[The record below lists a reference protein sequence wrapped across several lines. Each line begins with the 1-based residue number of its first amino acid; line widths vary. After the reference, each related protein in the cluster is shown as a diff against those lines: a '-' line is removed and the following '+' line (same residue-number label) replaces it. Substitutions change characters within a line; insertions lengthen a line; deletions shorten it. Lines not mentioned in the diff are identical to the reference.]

1 MWQLCNRTYN
11 RRHREREYAGKPWES
26 HSSRQYASV
35 GVLCQDS
42 PASPLA
48 LRWEIHPLHS
58 LTPLDLCP
66 GYVAAFLLFCCSS
79 INTTSVQLEKEI
91 QVSLSLSKSTLNT
104 NCTEVNNNHLQEKYV
119 EASTDLSRI
128 QGPDFN
134 ESVLS
139 QKIHIPL
146 FLVRSYEFLSS
157 TGPNKL
163 SVHVYFWHCGLTGMH
178 LFCWANN
185 YQEMLHFLHNLI
197 LFVSSELKTDINPKY
212 FAYKF
217 FLNVIVSLFQKVRS
231 FDLDSVLTFGHS
243 HAS

>member
-26 HSSRQYASV
+26 HSSRQYALV

-42 PASPLA
+42 PALPLA

-104 NCTEVNNNHLQEKYV
+104 NCTQVNNNHLQDKYV

-128 QGPDFN
+128 QRPDFN

-146 FLVRSYEFLSS
+146 FLVRSL
-157 TGPNKL
+157 
-163 SVHVYFWHCGLTGMH
+163 W
-178 LFCWANN
+178 
-185 YQEMLHFLHNLI
+185 I
-197 LFVSSELKTDINPKY
+197 
-212 FAYKF
+212 
-217 FLNVIVSLFQKVRS
+217 
-231 FDLDSVLTFGHS
+231 SVLYRTQPTFS
-243 HAS
+243 ACVLLTLWSDRNAFILLSE

>member
-11 RRHREREYAGKPWES
+11 RCHREREYAGKPWES
-26 HSSRQYASV
+26 HSSRQYALV

-91 QVSLSLSKSTLNT
+91 QASLSLSKSTLNT
-104 NCTEVNNNHLQEKYV
+104 NCTQVNNNHLQDKYV

-128 QGPDFN
+128 QRPDFN

-139 QKIHIPL
+139 QKVHIPL
-146 FLVRSYEFLSS
+146 FLVRSL
-157 TGPNKL
+157 
-163 SVHVYFWHCGLTGMH
+163 W
-178 LFCWANN
+178 
-185 YQEMLHFLHNLI
+185 I
-197 LFVSSELKTDINPKY
+197 
-212 FAYKF
+212 
-217 FLNVIVSLFQKVRS
+217 
-231 FDLDSVLTFGHS
+231 SVLYRTQQTFS
-243 HAS
+243 ACVLLTLWSDRNTFIFTERITTRKCSTFCTI